1 MIAEYRIRRLRQLT
15 AWLLALLL
23 LGLVPVANLMPAA
36 IAGMAV
42 DIDKELALL
51 RDGRVQIHIGG
62 ARYRFAVFTYEDPDE
77 TGLGNALATIVSHDL
92 LVNSKLSS
100 LGVLR
105 YLGDLGKAGDER
117 QLRYFDKVE
126 PLIESQGVQVAIW
139 GMIRRTESGIRIDSY
154 VQLSP
159 SVMKN
164 AFSFTFRPP
173 REMGSAPLVHRIG
186 PDRLLAQRRTFTEAE
201 ALELAAAA
209 KKLSKPRTEPR
220 DNAPMAS
227 ELPLDKVYYLV
238 ERRGDW
244 IKVAFQGGKPGWLR
258 TSGFCHGAV
267 CNPLMD
273 VSQFATDL
281 MAYDEHDSHIPR
293 HKASL
298 ADDARVFLDQLF
310 AVEVLNRAPPQYAET
325 EVLHILNPWCDP
337 QAAVPSPG
345 GAATCNLRAL
355 ARIIGPARA
364 KAADGDMRPLEPARI
379 SAIARQLAKDSL
391 SDPRHVPTLTNLAIL
406 YGWLGDS
413 ERSRL
418 AAQLA
423 ESARDQATQ

>member
-1 MIAEYRIRRLRQLT
+1 MIAGYRFQRLRQL
-15 AWLLALLL
+15 AVWLLAMIL
-23 LGLVPVANLMPAA
+23 LGIVPVMNLMPAA
-36 IAGMAV
+36 TAGMAV
-42 DIDKELALL
+42 NIDKELLLL
-51 RDGRVQIHIGG
+51 RDGRVQIHISG

-77 TGLGNALATIVSHDL
+77 TGLGNALATIISHDL

-159 SVMKN
+159 SVMED

-173 REMGSAPLVHRIG
+173 REIGNTPLVHRIG

-201 ALELAAAA
+201 TLDLVAAA
-209 KKLSKPRTEPR
+209 KRLAKLRTEPR
-220 DNAPMAS
+220 DNAPLAS

-258 TSGFCHGAV
+258 TSGFCPGAV
-267 CNPLMD
+267 CNPLVD

-281 MAYDEHDSHIPR
+281 MAYDERDSRIPQHR
-293 HKASL
+293 ASL
-298 ADDARVFLDQLF
+298 TDDARVFLDQLI
-310 AVEVLNRAPPQYAET
+310 AVDVLNRAPPRYAEA
-325 EVLHILNPWCDP
+325 EVLSILKPWCDP
-337 QAAVPSPG
+337 QAGVPSPG
-345 GAATCNLRAL
+345 GGATCNLRAL
-355 ARIIGPARA
+355 AQIIGPARA
-364 KAADGDMRPLEPARI
+364 RAAEGDYRPLERERI
-379 SAIARQLAKDSL
+379 RAITRQLAMDSL
-391 SDPRHVPTLTNLAIL
+391 SDPRHVPILSNLAIL
-406 YGWLGDS
+406 YSWLGDS

-423 ESARDQATQ
+423 ESARDQTAQ